1 MTAEAEYA
9 AVPITVTVNGIK
21 HDAVVEPRTLL
32 VYFLREHLGL
42 TGTHVGCDTSQCGAC
57 TVHLDGRAVKS
68 CTILAAQ
75 ANGAEIKTIEGLAN
89 GDIFHPVQ
97 EGFREK
103 HGLQCG
109 YCTPGMIM
117 TAVHLLETNSNP
129 TDDEIKHALE
139 GNICRC
145 TGYVNIVE
153 SVKWAAAKMGGK
165 KMFPASFGYVAARS
179 VEEALELMVKHGED
193 GKLLAGGHSLIPA
206 MKLRLQS
213 PRTLID
219 LGTVPGLRGVRQEGA
234 ELVIGALTVHADV
247 AASELV
253 RKHLPGLADAASVIG
268 DLQVRNRGTIGGS
281 VAHADP
287 AADLPVI
294 LTALDASFAV
304 RSPTASRTI
313 AVDDFFTDFY
323 TTAMNSDEILT
334 EIHVPI
340 PPAGMGSAYAK
351 LPHPAS
357 GYVVVSA
364 GALITRQASGTCASA
379 RIAIGGLSSGPVRA
393 VATEIEL
400 QGKPLTPQMIAAAA
414 AKAAEETDPV
424 EDSYASAEYKRHVA
438 TIYARKA
445 IEAAVER
452 AKG

>member
-1 MTAEAEYA
+1 M
-9 AVPITVTVNGIK
+9 
-21 HDAVVEPRTLL
+21 
-32 VYFLREHLGL
+32 
-42 TGTHVGCDTSQCGAC
+42 
-57 TVHLDGRAVKS
+57 
-68 CTILAAQ
+68 
-75 ANGAEIKTIEGLAN
+75 
-89 GDIFHPVQ
+89 
-97 EGFREK
+97 
-103 HGLQCG
+103 
-109 YCTPGMIM
+109 
-117 TAVHLLETNSNP
+117 
-129 TDDEIKHALE
+129 
-139 GNICRC
+139 
-145 TGYVNIVE
+145 
-153 SVKWAAAKMGGK
+153 
-165 KMFPASFGYVAARS
+165 
-179 VEEALELMVKHGED
+179 
-193 GKLLAGGHSLIPA
+193 
-206 MKLRLQS
+206 
-213 PRTLID
+213 
-219 LGTVPGLRGVRQEGA
+219 
-234 ELVIGALTVHADV
+234 GALTVHADV

-364 GALITRQASGTCASA
+364 GALIARQASGTCASA
-379 RIAIGGLSSGPVRA
+379 RIVIGGLSSGPVRA

-400 QGKPLTPQMIAAAA
+400 QGKPLTPQMITAAA

-424 EDSYASAEYKRHVA
+424 EDSYASAEYKQHVA